1 MAKPGKPNKSEPRVD
16 TLSFD
21 IRDGNNENVKTVL
34 FEVGID
40 ALDGYQRTSL
50 IWASFYNNTEL
61 LKWLIDNGA
70 DINHQERNGFSAL
83 HFAGK
88 EQRYDTA
95 AILIENKADLEIK
108 DSKGNTPLMD
118 AIFNSNGDYKIV
130 DLLIVSGANLDNVN
144 NHEMTPKLLAESMAG
159 IYRQHNDGRKKTTAN
174 STYKK
179 LAIQR
184 SSDTFVVNHSS
195 VLRTNF
201 NTEKSPIANVQK
213 VLCNCKKLLNN

>member
-1 MAKPGKPNKSEPRVD
+1 MILKMAKPGKPNKSEIRVD

-88 EQRYDTA
+88 EQHYYTA

-144 NHEMTPKLLAESMAG
+144 NHEMTPKLLDESLAG
-159 IYRQHNDGRKKTTAN
+159 FNYNLPTT
-174 STYKK
+174 
-179 LAIQR
+179 
-184 SSDTFVVNHSS
+184 
-195 VLRTNF
+195 
-201 NTEKSPIANVQK
+201 
-213 VLCNCKKLLNN
+213 